1 MQRPTPSRARR
12 LRELLAAGPIV
23 VAPGAHDG
31 LTARMAERSG
41 FSAVYATGGGISY
54 SMLGQPD
61 LGLVSFAE
69 MLERVREVAA
79 AVSLP
84 VIADADTGYGGP
96 LNVIRTVQ
104 AYERAGASA
113 IQLEDQVFPKRCGH
127 MARKALIPA
136 EEMAAKLEAA
146 CWARTDPDTV
156 IIGRTDARSVEG
168 LDAALERARRY
179 AAAGAD
185 LLFVEAPASV
195 EELGRVAR
203 ELPAPVM
210 ANMVEGGATPLT
222 PAADLERLGYGLV
235 IFPNLVTRVMAK
247 AGLDALATLKREGTS
262 VALLSRMLAFPE
274 LNAFLGLAELGDL
287 AERFT
292 PKDDRE

>member
-1 MQRPTPSRARR
+1 MTPTRARR
-12 LRELLAAGPIV
+12 FRELLAARPIV
-23 VAPGAHDG
+23 VAPGAYDG
-31 LTARMAERSG
+31 LTARMVERSG
-41 FSAVYATGGGISY
+41 FPAVYATGGGISY

-69 MLERVREVAA
+69 MLERVREVAS

-84 VIADADTGYGGP
+84 VIADADTGYGGS

-104 AYERAGASA
+104 AYERAGVSA

-136 EEMAAKLEAA
+136 GEMAAKLEAA

-185 LLFVEAPASV
+185 LLFVEAPASA
-195 EELGRVAR
+195 EELARIAR
-203 ELPAPVM
+203 ELPPPAM
-210 ANMVEGGATPLT
+210 ANMVEGGTTPLA
-222 PAADLERLGYGLV
+222 PVAELERLGYRLV

-247 AGLDALATLKREGTS
+247 AGLDALALLRRDGTS
-262 VALLSRMLAFPE
+262 TPLLARMLPFPE
-274 LNAFLGLAELGDL
+274 LNAFLGLAELDDL
-287 AERFT
+287 AERFA
-292 PKDDRE
+292 PKDDRG